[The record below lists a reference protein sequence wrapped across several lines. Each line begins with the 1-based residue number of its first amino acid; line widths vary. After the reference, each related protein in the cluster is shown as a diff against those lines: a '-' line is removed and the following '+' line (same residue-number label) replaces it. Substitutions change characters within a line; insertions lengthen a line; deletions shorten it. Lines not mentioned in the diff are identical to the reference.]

1 MWAEDEQL
9 LDADVSNK
17 HTRSQCSYSN
27 GTKSL
32 NIEVV
37 VVLIVVEVLVA
48 DVVVNE
54 VVLKV

>member
-17 HTRSQCSYSN
+17 HKRSQCSYSN

-32 NIEVV
+32 NIEV